1 MNEVETLKETVRTLE
16 GKNAELTLR
25 IEENAASMAMMTRT
39 MNMTTRRGFVD
50 VYDENESLR
59 RKIQDTQ
66 AKTKEQLERFEDEL
80 KRLRAENQELRSSA
94 ASSKPG
100 SNSGGGEG
108 DGSSKEE
115 ACARL
120 QERVDQLEEAAKT
133 REQRLQQALK
143 AEDSARKQV
152 QTQGTALMKAAA
164 LRKKAEKSAAESKKA
179 CAEAVERE
187 QAAQKEV
194 SALRETVTR
203 LESELS
209 GVRAAVAGGADAAAA
224 VGRELEKRVKELER
238 EKGELLERI
247 ATMGET
253 AAGLSAAGRER
264 EKEVGRLQAE
274 NVRLQNEATAIR
286 DTGANELRVLRESFN
301 RERDAYS
308 GKMAGYESACTRLR
322 EEQENALRRA
332 SDAEKRAEVL
342 KKECAEKD
350 ERMKMMEREVSE
362 LKAKGVA
369 VVSNGGAVGG
379 HGRDQS
385 EILDALKLKLGQKR
399 AMVTS
404 LQKQVYELQSKTHNY
419 EAMES
424 DLKAAREKEARLS
437 ASYAELQEEAERLR
451 LEVKKAQ
458 QQPPKKKKKKE

>member
-66 AKTKEQLERFEDEL
+66 TKTKEQLERFEDEL

-94 ASSKPG
+94 ASSKSG
-100 SNSGGGEG
+100 SSGER

-143 AEDSARKQV
+143 AEDSARKQI

-179 CAEAVERE
+179 CSEAVERE

-194 SALRETVTR
+194 SALKETVTR

-253 AAGLSAAGRER
+253 AAELSAAGRER

-308 GKMAGYESACTRLR
+308 GKMAGYESACARLR

-332 SDAEKRAEVL
+332 SDAEKRAELL

-350 ERMKMMEREVSE
+350 ERMKMMEREMEE

-379 HGRDQS
+379 HGRDQG

-419 EAMES
+419 DAMES

-437 ASYAELQEEAERLR
+437 ASYAELQEEAEKLR